1 MKQVLRER
9 SATHL
14 NESSPGR
21 ASRIR
26 RRPVRRRH
34 VIIRVGGIV
43 LRPERRALWVSAA
56 ILGALTTVG
65 IAAMLIGDYPL
76 SVPDVLAAING
87 TNADYLANY
96 FVRDIRLPR
105 VLTALLVGAALG
117 TSGGIFQS
125 VSSNAL
131 GSPDIIGFTTGAATG
146 ALLQIIV
153 FEAGPGS
160 VAAGA
165 LIGGFATAFV
175 VYVLAWRKGLAGYR
189 LVLVGIGVSAVLQA
203 VNSLLVVRAS
213 LSSAQTA
220 AQWLAGSLNARG
232 WVEAGLVGVSVAV
245 LLPLALWMSRA
256 LGAMVMGDDL
266 ATGLGVKLERTRLCM
281 IAIGIALVSIAT
293 AATGPIA
300 FVALAAPQI
309 ARKLTRGSG
318 IGIGAAALM
327 GAAIVLVGDVVA
339 QRIFAPTQLPVG
351 VVTGSL
357 GGIYLIWLLVTE
369 WTRNRE

>member
-14 NESSPGR
+14 NESSPGQ

-56 ILGALTTVG
+56 VLGALTTVG

-266 ATGLGVKLERTRLCM
+266 ATGLGVKVERTRLCM

-369 WTRNRE
+369 WKRNRE

>member
-14 NESSPGR
+14 NESSPGQ

-232 WVEAGLVGVSVAV
+232 WVEVGLVGVSVAV
-245 LLPLALWMSRA
+245 LAPLALWMSRA

-266 ATGLGVKLERTRLCM
+266 ATGLGVKVERTRLCM

-369 WTRNRE
+369 WKRNRE

>member
-14 NESSPGR
+14 NESSPGQ

-56 ILGALTTVG
+56 VLGALTTVG

-125 VSSNAL
+125 VSS
-131 GSPDIIGFTTGAATG
+131 
-146 ALLQIIV
+146 
-153 FEAGPGS
+153 
-160 VAAGA
+160 
-165 LIGGFATAFV
+165 
-175 VYVLAWRKGLAGYR
+175 
-189 LVLVGIGVSAVLQA
+189 
-203 VNSLLVVRAS
+203 
-213 LSSAQTA
+213 
-220 AQWLAGSLNARG
+220 
-232 WVEAGLVGVSVAV
+232 
-245 LLPLALWMSRA
+245 
-256 LGAMVMGDDL
+256 
-266 ATGLGVKLERTRLCM
+266 
-281 IAIGIALVSIAT
+281 
-293 AATGPIA
+293 
-300 FVALAAPQI
+300 
-309 ARKLTRGSG
+309 
-318 IGIGAAALM
+318 
-327 GAAIVLVGDVVA
+327 
-339 QRIFAPTQLPVG
+339 
-351 VVTGSL
+351 
-357 GGIYLIWLLVTE
+357 
-369 WTRNRE
+369 

>member
-14 NESSPGR
+14 NESSPGQ

-266 ATGLGVKLERTRLCM
+266 ATGLGVKVERTRLCM

-369 WTRNRE
+369 WKRNRE

>member
-1 MKQVLRER
+1 MKQAVREK
-9 SATHL
+9 SSGSM
-14 NESSPGR
+14 NESPSSEARRLRRRP
-21 ASRIR
+21 IR
-26 RRPVRRRH
+26 RRH
-34 VIIRVGGIV
+34 LIIRVGSIV
-43 LRPERRALWVSAA
+43 LRPERRALVVGAA
-56 ILGALTTVG
+56 IVVALFVVG

-76 SVPDVLAAING
+76 SVRDVLAAING

-105 VLTALLVGAALG
+105 VVTALLVGAALG
-117 TSGGIFQS
+117 MSGGIFQS
-125 VSSNAL
+125 VSGNAL

-146 ALLQIIV
+146 ALVQIIV

-160 VAAGA
+160 VAVGA
-165 LIGGFATAFV
+165 LIGGFATAVV

-232 WVEAGLVGVSVAV
+232 WVEVGLVGVSVAI

-256 LGAMVMGDDL
+256 LGAMMMGDDL
-266 ATGLGVKLERTRLCM
+266 ATGLGVRVERTRLAM
-281 IAIGIALVSIAT
+281 IAVGIALVSIAT

-309 ARKLTRGSG
+309 ARKVTRGSG
-318 IGIGAAALM
+318 SGIGAAALM
-327 GAAIVLVGDVVA
+327 GAVLVLVGDVVA

-357 GGIYLIWLLVTE
+357 GGVYLIWLLVTE
-369 WTRNRE
+369 WRRNRE

>member
-14 NESSPGR
+14 NESSPGQ

-232 WVEAGLVGVSVAV
+232 WVEVGLVGVSVAV
-245 LLPLALWMSRA
+245 LAPRALWMSGA

-266 ATGLGVKLERTRLCM
+266 ATGLGVKVERTRLCM

-369 WTRNRE
+369 WKRNRE

>member
-14 NESSPGR
+14 NESSPGQ

-232 WVEAGLVGVSVAV
+232 WVEVGLVGVSVAV

-266 ATGLGVKLERTRLCM
+266 ATGLGVKVERTRLCM

-369 WTRNRE
+369 WKRNRE

>member
-14 NESSPGR
+14 NESSPGQ

-245 LLPLALWMSRA
+245 LAPLALWMSRA

-266 ATGLGVKLERTRLCM
+266 ATGLGVKVERTRLCM

-369 WTRNRE
+369 WKRNRE

>member
-1 MKQVLRER
+1 MRQATREK
-9 SATHL
+9 SKGFM
-14 NESSPGR
+14 NESPLGETR
-21 ASRIR
+21 WLRRRPIR
-26 RRPVRRRH
+26 RRH
-34 VIIRVGGIV
+34 LIIRVGSIV
-43 LRPERRALWVSAA
+43 LRPERRALVV
-56 ILGALTTVG
+56 GAMIVMALFVVG

-76 SVPDVLAAING
+76 SVRDVLAAING

-105 VLTALLVGAALG
+105 VVTALLVGAGLG
-117 TSGGIFQS
+117 TSGSIFQS
-125 VSSNAL
+125 ISSNAL

-146 ALLQIIV
+146 ALVQIIV

-160 VAAGA
+160 VAVGA

-213 LSSAQTA
+213 LTSAQTA

-232 WVEAGLVGVSVAV
+232 WVEVGLVGVSVAI

-266 ATGLGVKLERTRLCM
+266 ATGLGVKVERTRLCM
-281 IAIGIALVSIAT
+281 IVIGIALVSIAT

-327 GAAIVLVGDVVA
+327 GAVIVLVGDVVA

-357 GGIYLIWLLVTE
+357 GGVYLMWLLVTE
-369 WTRNRE
+369 WRRNRE

>member
-1 MKQVLRER
+1 MRQATREK
-9 SATHL
+9 SKGFM
-14 NESSPGR
+14 NESPLGGTR
-21 ASRIR
+21 WLRRRPIR
-26 RRPVRRRH
+26 RRH
-34 VIIRVGGIV
+34 LIIRVGSVV
-43 LRPERRALWVSAA
+43 LRPERRALVV
-56 ILGALTTVG
+56 GAMIVMALFVVG

-76 SVPDVLAAING
+76 SVRDVLAAING

-105 VLTALLVGAALG
+105 VVTALLVGAGLG
-117 TSGGIFQS
+117 TSGSIFQS
-125 VSSNAL
+125 ISSNAL

-146 ALLQIIV
+146 ALVQIIV

-160 VAAGA
+160 VAVGA

-213 LSSAQTA
+213 LTSAQTA

-232 WVEAGLVGVSVAV
+232 WVEVGLVGVSVAI

-266 ATGLGVKLERTRLCM
+266 ATGLGVKVERTRLCM
-281 IAIGIALVSIAT
+281 IVIGIALVSIAT

-327 GAAIVLVGDVVA
+327 GAVIVLVGDVVA

-357 GGIYLIWLLVTE
+357 GGVYLMWLLVTE
-369 WTRNRE
+369 WRRNRE

>member
-1 MKQVLRER
+1 MKQAVRER
-9 SATHL
+9 SATHM
-14 NESSPGR
+14 NGSSPGQ

-26 RRPVRRRH
+26 RRPIRRRH
-34 VIIRVGGIV
+34 LVIQMGGIV
-43 LRPERRALWVSAA
+43 LRPERRALLVGSA
-56 ILGALTTVG
+56 ILAALIVVG
-65 IAAMLIGDYPL
+65 IVAMLIGDYPL

-87 TNADYLANY
+87 SNPDYLANY

-165 LIGGFATAFV
+165 LIGGFATALV
-175 VYVLAWRKGLAGYR
+175 VYVFAWRKGLAGYR

-220 AQWLAGSLNARG
+220 AQWLAGSLNTRG
-232 WVEAGLVGVSVAV
+232 WVEVGLVGVSVAV

-266 ATGLGVKLERTRLCM
+266 ATGLGVKVERTRLAM
-281 IAIGIALVSIAT
+281 IVIGIALVSIAT

-369 WTRNRE
+369 WKRNRE

>member
-1 MKQVLRER
+1 MKQAVREK
-9 SATHL
+9 SSGST
-14 NESSPGR
+14 NESSLGEARRLRRRP
-21 ASRIR
+21 IR
-26 RRPVRRRH
+26 RRH
-34 VIIRVGGIV
+34 LIIRVGSIV
-43 LRPERRALWVSAA
+43 LRPERRALVVGAA
-56 ILGALTTVG
+56 IIVALFVVG

-76 SVPDVLAAING
+76 SVSDVLAALNG

-105 VLTALLVGAALG
+105 VVTALLVGAALG
-117 TSGGIFQS
+117 MSGGIFQS
-125 VSSNAL
+125 ISSNAL

-232 WVEAGLVGVSVAV
+232 WVEVVLVGVSVAI

-256 LGAMVMGDDL
+256 LSAMVMGDDL
-266 ATGLGVKLERTRLCM
+266 ATGLGVRVERTRLAM

-357 GGIYLIWLLVTE
+357 GGVYLIWLLVTE
-369 WTRNRE
+369 WKRNRE

>member
-1 MKQVLRER
+1 MRQATREK
-9 SATHL
+9 SKGFM
-14 NESSPGR
+14 NESPLGGTR
-21 ASRIR
+21 WLRRRPIR
-26 RRPVRRRH
+26 RRH
-34 VIIRVGGIV
+34 LIIRVGSIV
-43 LRPERRALWVSAA
+43 LRPERRALVV
-56 ILGALTTVG
+56 GAMIVMALFVVG

-76 SVPDVLAAING
+76 SVRDVLAAING

-105 VLTALLVGAALG
+105 VVTALLVGAGLG
-117 TSGGIFQS
+117 TSGSIFQS
-125 VSSNAL
+125 ISSNAL

-146 ALLQIIV
+146 ALVQIIV

-160 VAAGA
+160 VAVGA

-213 LSSAQTA
+213 LTSAQTA

-232 WVEAGLVGVSVAV
+232 WVEVGLVGVSVAI

-266 ATGLGVKLERTRLCM
+266 ATGLGVKVERTRLCM
-281 IAIGIALVSIAT
+281 IVIGIALVSIAT

-327 GAAIVLVGDVVA
+327 GAVIVLVGDVVA

-357 GGIYLIWLLVTE
+357 GGVYLMWLLVTE
-369 WTRNRE
+369 WRRNRE

>member
-1 MKQVLRER
+1 MRQAAREK
-9 SATHL
+9 SKGSM
-14 NESSPGR
+14 NESSLGGTRWLRRRP
-21 ASRIR
+21 IR
-26 RRPVRRRH
+26 RRH
-34 VIIRVGGIV
+34 LIIRVGSIV
-43 LRPERRALWVSAA
+43 LRPERRALVV
-56 ILGALTTVG
+56 GAMIVMALFVVG

-76 SVPDVLAAING
+76 SVRDVLAAING

-105 VLTALLVGAALG
+105 VVTALLVGAGLG
-117 TSGGIFQS
+117 TSGSIFQS
-125 VSSNAL
+125 ISSNAL

-146 ALLQIIV
+146 ALVQIIV

-160 VAAGA
+160 VAVGA

-213 LSSAQTA
+213 LTSAQTA

-232 WVEAGLVGVSVAV
+232 WVEVGLVGVSVAI

-266 ATGLGVKLERTRLCM
+266 ATGLGVKVERTRLCM
-281 IAIGIALVSIAT
+281 IVIGIALVSIAT

-327 GAAIVLVGDVVA
+327 GAVIVLVGDVVA

-357 GGIYLIWLLVTE
+357 GGVYLMWLLVTE
-369 WTRNRE
+369 WRRNRE

>member
-1 MKQVLRER
+1 M
-9 SATHL
+9 
-14 NESSPGR
+14 NESPLGGTR
-21 ASRIR
+21 WLRRRPIR
-26 RRPVRRRH
+26 RRH
-34 VIIRVGGIV
+34 LIIRVGSVV
-43 LRPERRALWVSAA
+43 LRPERRALVV
-56 ILGALTTVG
+56 GAMIVMALFVVG

-76 SVPDVLAAING
+76 SVRDVLAAING

-105 VLTALLVGAALG
+105 VVTALLVGAGLG
-117 TSGGIFQS
+117 TSGSIFQS
-125 VSSNAL
+125 ISSNAL

-146 ALLQIIV
+146 ALVQIIV

-160 VAAGA
+160 VAVGA

-213 LSSAQTA
+213 LTSAQTA

-232 WVEAGLVGVSVAV
+232 WVEVGLVGVSVAI

-266 ATGLGVKLERTRLCM
+266 ATGLGVKVERTRLCM
-281 IAIGIALVSIAT
+281 IVIGIALVSIAT

-327 GAAIVLVGDVVA
+327 GAVIVLVGDVVA

-357 GGIYLIWLLVTE
+357 GGVYLMWLLVTE
-369 WTRNRE
+369 WRRNRE

>member
-14 NESSPGR
+14 NESSPGQ

-56 ILGALTTVG
+56 VLGALTTVG

-125 VSSNAL
+125 VLSNAL

-232 WVEAGLVGVSVAV
+232 WVEVGLVGVSVAV
-245 LLPLALWMSRA
+245 LAPLALWMSRA

-266 ATGLGVKLERTRLCM
+266 ATGLGVKVERTRLCM

-369 WTRNRE
+369 WKRNRE

>member
-1 MKQVLRER
+1 MKQAVREK
-9 SATHL
+9 SSGSM
-14 NESSPGR
+14 NESPSSEARRLRRRP
-21 ASRIR
+21 IR
-26 RRPVRRRH
+26 RRH
-34 VIIRVGGIV
+34 LIIRVGGIV
-43 LRPERRALWVSAA
+43 LRPERRPLVVGASIVVALFV
-56 ILGALTTVG
+56 VG

-76 SVPDVLAAING
+76 SVRDVLAAING

-105 VLTALLVGAALG
+105 VVTALLVGAALG
-117 TSGGIFQS
+117 MSGGIFQS
-125 VSSNAL
+125 ISSNAL

-146 ALLQIIV
+146 ALVQIIM

-160 VAAGA
+160 VAVGA

-203 VNSLLVVRAS
+203 VNLLLVVRAS

-232 WVEAGLVGVSVAV
+232 WVEVGLVGVSVAI

-256 LGAMVMGDDL
+256 LGAMMMGDDL
-266 ATGLGVKLERTRLCM
+266 ATGLGVRVERTRLAM
-281 IAIGIALVSIAT
+281 IVIGIALVSIAT

-300 FVALAAPQI
+300 FVALSAPQI

-318 IGIGAAALM
+318 SGIGAAALM
-327 GAAIVLVGDVVA
+327 GAVIVLVGDVVA

-357 GGIYLIWLLVTE
+357 GGVYLMWLLVTE
-369 WTRNRE
+369 WRRNRE

>member
-1 MKQVLRER
+1 MKQAVREK
-9 SATHL
+9 SSGSM
-14 NESSPGR
+14 NESPSSEARRLRRRP
-21 ASRIR
+21 IR
-26 RRPVRRRH
+26 RRH
-34 VIIRVGGIV
+34 LIIRVGSIV
-43 LRPERRALWVSAA
+43 LRPERRALVV
-56 ILGALTTVG
+56 GAMIVMALFVVG

-76 SVPDVLAAING
+76 SVRDVLAAING

-105 VLTALLVGAALG
+105 VVTALLVGAALG
-117 TSGGIFQS
+117 MSGGIFQS
-125 VSSNAL
+125 ISSNAL

-153 FEAGPGS
+153 LEAGPGS

-232 WVEAGLVGVSVAV
+232 WVEVGLVGVSVAI

-256 LGAMVMGDDL
+256 LTAMVMGDDL
-266 ATGLGVKLERTRLCM
+266 ATGFGVRVERTRLAM
-281 IAIGIALVSIAT
+281 IVIGIALVSIAT

-300 FVALAAPQI
+300 FVALSAPQV

-318 IGIGAAALM
+318 SGIGAAALM
-327 GAAIVLVGDVVA
+327 GAVIVLVGDVVA

-357 GGIYLIWLLVTE
+357 GGVYLMWLLVTE
-369 WTRNRE
+369 WRRNRE

>member
-1 MKQVLRER
+1 MRQAAREK
-9 SATHL
+9 SKGSM
-14 NESSPGR
+14 NESSLGGTRWLRRRP
-21 ASRIR
+21 IR
-26 RRPVRRRH
+26 RRH
-34 VIIRVGGIV
+34 LIIRVGSVV
-43 LRPERRALWVSAA
+43 LRPERRALVV
-56 ILGALTTVG
+56 GAMIVMALFVVG

-76 SVPDVLAAING
+76 SVRDVLAAING

-105 VLTALLVGAALG
+105 VVTALLVGAGLG
-117 TSGGIFQS
+117 TSGSIFQS
-125 VSSNAL
+125 ISSNAL

-146 ALLQIIV
+146 ALVQIIV

-160 VAAGA
+160 VAVGA

-213 LSSAQTA
+213 LTSAQTA

-232 WVEAGLVGVSVAV
+232 WVEVGLVGVSVAI

-266 ATGLGVKLERTRLCM
+266 ATGLGVKVERTRLCM
-281 IAIGIALVSIAT
+281 IVIGIALVSIAT

-327 GAAIVLVGDVVA
+327 GAVIVLVGDVVA

-357 GGIYLIWLLVTE
+357 GGVYLMWLLVTE
-369 WTRNRE
+369 WRRNRE

>member
-1 MKQVLRER
+1 MRQATREK
-9 SATHL
+9 SKGFM
-14 NESSPGR
+14 NESPLGGTR
-21 ASRIR
+21 WLR
-26 RRPVRRRH
+26 RRPIHRRH
-34 VIIRVGGIV
+34 LIIRVGSIV
-43 LRPERRALWVSAA
+43 LRPERRALVV
-56 ILGALTTVG
+56 GAMIVMALFVVG

-76 SVPDVLAAING
+76 SVRDVLAAING

-105 VLTALLVGAALG
+105 VVTALLVGAGLG
-117 TSGGIFQS
+117 TSGSIFQS
-125 VSSNAL
+125 ISSNAL

-146 ALLQIIV
+146 ALVQIIV

-160 VAAGA
+160 VAVGA

-213 LSSAQTA
+213 LTSAQTA

-232 WVEAGLVGVSVAV
+232 WVEVGLVGVSVAI

-266 ATGLGVKLERTRLCM
+266 ATGLGVKVERTRLCM
-281 IAIGIALVSIAT
+281 IVIGIALVSIAT

-327 GAAIVLVGDVVA
+327 GAVIVLVGDVVA

-357 GGIYLIWLLVTE
+357 GGVYLMWLLVTE
-369 WTRNRE
+369 WRRNRE

>member
-1 MKQVLRER
+1 M
-9 SATHL
+9 
-14 NESSPGR
+14 
-21 ASRIR
+21 
-26 RRPVRRRH
+26 
-34 VIIRVGGIV
+34 
-43 LRPERRALWVSAA
+43 
-56 ILGALTTVG
+56 
-65 IAAMLIGDYPL
+65 
-76 SVPDVLAAING
+76 
-87 TNADYLANY
+87 
-96 FVRDIRLPR
+96 
-105 VLTALLVGAALG
+105 
-117 TSGGIFQS
+117 
-125 VSSNAL
+125 
-131 GSPDIIGFTTGAATG
+131 
-146 ALLQIIV
+146 
-153 FEAGPGS
+153 
-160 VAAGA
+160 GA

-213 LSSAQTA
+213 LTSAQTA

-232 WVEAGLVGVSVAV
+232 WVEVGLVGVSVAI

-266 ATGLGVKLERTRLCM
+266 ATGLGVKVERTRLCM
-281 IAIGIALVSIAT
+281 IVIGIALVSIAT

-327 GAAIVLVGDVVA
+327 GAVIVLVGDVVA

-357 GGIYLIWLLVTE
+357 GGVYLMWLLVTE
-369 WTRNRE
+369 WRRNRE

>member
-1 MKQVLRER
+1 MRQATREK
-9 SATHL
+9 SKGFM
-14 NESSPGR
+14 NESSLGGTRWLRRRP
-21 ASRIR
+21 IR
-26 RRPVRRRH
+26 RRH
-34 VIIRVGGIV
+34 LIIRVGSIV
-43 LRPERRALWVSAA
+43 LRPERRALVV
-56 ILGALTTVG
+56 GAMIVMALFVVG

-76 SVPDVLAAING
+76 SVRDVLAAING

-105 VLTALLVGAALG
+105 VVTALLVGAGLG
-117 TSGGIFQS
+117 TSGSIFQS
-125 VSSNAL
+125 ISSNAL

-146 ALLQIIV
+146 ALVQIIV

-160 VAAGA
+160 VAVGA

-213 LSSAQTA
+213 LTSAQTA

-232 WVEAGLVGVSVAV
+232 WVEVGLVGVSVAI

-266 ATGLGVKLERTRLCM
+266 ATGLGVKVERTRLCM
-281 IAIGIALVSIAT
+281 IVIGIALVSIAT

-327 GAAIVLVGDVVA
+327 GAVIVLVGDVVA

-357 GGIYLIWLLVTE
+357 GGVYLMWLLVTE
-369 WTRNRE
+369 WRRNRE